1 MADYPRGLQ
10 ALPLPFFSIQRKFCS
25 PFAHSQR
32 RRKAEPQKK
41 MHYLIQEFCLYKQ
54 AISRPFDASHAL
66 QAATS
71 KSVLFVLKSAIVWCR
86 KQSWQEAWQVCGLIE
101 RVSVR
106 VSDGNGP
113 AVASIGCDPFLPFGS
128 KNITSPVAKTKNHR
142 HRCAIC
148 ENTIAT
154 VTPAACSELR

>member
-1 MADYPRGLQ
+1 
-10 ALPLPFFSIQRKFCS
+10 
-25 PFAHSQR
+25 
-32 RRKAEPQKK
+32 

-54 AISRPFDASHAL
+54 AISRPFDVPCNK
-66 QAATS
+66 AADL
-71 KSVLFVLKSAIVWCR
+71 KSDLLVLKSAIVWCR

-148 ENTIAT
+148 
-154 VTPAACSELR
+154 